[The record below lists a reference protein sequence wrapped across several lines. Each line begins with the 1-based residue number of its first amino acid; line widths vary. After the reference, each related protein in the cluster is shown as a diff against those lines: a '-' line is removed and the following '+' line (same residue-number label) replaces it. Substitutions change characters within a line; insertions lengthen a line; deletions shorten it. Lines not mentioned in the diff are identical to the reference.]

1 LPNVFRQ
8 AVLTGEIALTT
19 KAPVLRGARIAGT
32 GSAVPDRILTNFDL
46 EKMVDTSDEWIVERT
61 GIRER
66 RIASEDV
73 VTSDLASQAA
83 LRALDDAGMTAE
95 EVDLII
101 VATVTP
107 DTIFPSCACWVQAKI
122 GAKKAAAFDI
132 SAGCTGFVYAVSL
145 AWGLVA
151 QGAYD
156 SILVVGAETL
166 SRIVDWEDRNTCVL
180 FGDGAGA
187 AVVKPCELGEGI
199 LEYVLKSDGTGSDVL
214 IIPAGGSGM
223 PASHETVESRLHYI
237 KMKGNPVYRFAVRAM
252 VEATSEVEVA
262 VGPRVAVISTGD
274 ELTGILEDPVP
285 GQIRDGNAY
294 ALYSSVKALGGRP
307 KLWGIVR
314 DEYEV
319 MREVFAKAHA
329 ESDMVIVSGGSSI
342 GERDFTRQA
351 IQSLGEPG
359 ILVHGAAIK
368 PGKPTILAVA
378 EGKPVFGLP
387 GHPMSCLVVFNLFC
401 APAIARWMGATVD
414 RLEISARLG
423 ANVPSIA
430 GREDFVSVKLREQ
443 DGEVWAEPIFSKS
456 AVISGLVY
464 ADGIMRIPL
473 EAEGV
478 EFGEKITVKLF

>member
-1 LPNVFRQ
+1 MSLFLSLTPRVEAWDKLKEHIAVGPRETETVTIEDAVNRVLAQDIMAPVDLPGFSRSTKDGY
-8 AVLTGEIALTT
+8 AVL
-19 KAPVLRGARIAGT
+19 
-32 GSAVPDRILTNFDL
+32 
-46 EKMVDTSDEWIVERT
+46 
-61 GIRER
+61 
-66 RIASEDV
+66 ASS
-73 VTSDLASQAA
+73 TFGASQGLPALLSLKGRINMGESAKVSLRPDECAA
-83 LRALDDAGMTAE
+83 IATGGMVPEGADAVVMEEVCEVLDDETIAVTQP
-95 EVDLII
+95 
-101 VATVTP
+101 VAPGENVVGEDEDIPSGTLVLSRGSKLRPP
-107 DTIFPSCACWVQAKI
+107 DI
-122 GAKKAAAFDI
+122 GALAAM
-132 SAGCTGFVYAVSL
+132 
-145 AWGLVA
+145 
-151 QGAYD
+151 
-156 SILVVGAETL
+156 
-166 SRIVDWEDRNTCVL
+166 
-180 FGDGAGA
+180 
-187 AVVKPCELGEGI
+187 GI
-199 LEYVLKSDGTGSDVL
+199 T
-214 IIPAGGSGM
+214 
-223 PASHETVESRLHYI
+223 
-237 KMKGNPVYRFAVRAM
+237 
-252 VEATSEVEVA
+252 EVEVA

-401 APAIARWMGATVD
+401 APAIARWMGATLD

-473 EAEGV
+473 EAEGI
-478 EFGEKITVKLF
+478 EFGERITVKLF